1 LDCPVPG
8 GVGGI
13 VMVGFGGWVAPPSPV
28 HRVKRPGAGPLPQ
41 GEWEAEIGH
50 PLSFPQGNAEA
61 GW

>member
-1 LDCPVPG
+1 
-8 GVGGI
+8 
-13 VMVGFGGWVAPPSPV
+13 MVGFGGSVAPPPPV
-28 HRVKRPGAGPLPQ
+28 HRVKRLGAGPLPQ